1 MSHILCHVG
10 KMESKD
16 SFEEA
21 KGEGKRCDEKGYD
34 DDDDDWDDRG
44 KEADS
49 DEEVSSNDVRNPQCS
64 KMFLATSPP
73 A

>member
-1 MSHILCHVG
+1 MTSFVCPTSCVMQG

-34 DDDDDWDDRG
+34 DDDWDDRG

-49 DEEVSSNDVRNPQCS
+49 DEEVSSNDV
-64 KMFLATSPP
+64 
-73 A
+73 